1 MLKIADK
8 EEDEKKR
15 KVKVDVAD
23 DPALASDDCDMS
35 QDQQTQ
41 LDATFQSIQD
51 TQQGL
56 QEYELNAIYK
66 LVSFI
71 NVL

>member
-15 KVKVDVAD
+15 N
-23 DPALASDDCDMS
+23 DPALANSASDDCDLS
-35 QDQQTQ
+35 PDQQTQ

-66 LVSFI
+66 SVSFI